1 MVQLFNAV
9 RKHQQ
14 NLDSQL
20 KERRKDKVMK
30 APDKRMFLD
39 ILLGHSH
46 SESVDSSVKFEAE
59 TQVRDRHP
67 NRDLGGGVWTCY
79 ILLIM
84 LQEEEEHPTWPV
96 LHDDFMIGTAR
107 LKDWDKVDSPT

>member
-1 MVQLFNAV
+1 MQLFNAV

-20 KERRKDKVMK
+20 KERRKNKVMK

-59 TQVRDRHP
+59 TKVRTDIQTGTLEVVCGH
-67 NRDLGGGVWTCY
+67 VIY
-79 ILLIM
+79 YHIM